1 MSLEKMW
8 DKINEQE
15 DDSLASLLQEKAL
28 PKFTSQ
34 SPLLKI
40 KKRLLQSWILSL
52 ITCLVYIV
60 IIITNPIWQVQ
71 TAIGIVLLFSLW
83 ATAQSFKHYKSI
95 DDTISSSNPLLAEL
109 KRHHQSIMKWMHVQQ
124 KVALFLYPIAAMG
137 GFMLGGVWGSGKP
150 VEVFLSKPIVLVAL
164 VICCVVLMILSHY
177 LARWLCKV
185 SFGKHL
191 DALQQMIRE
200 LENGQ

>member
-8 DKINEQE
+8 DKINEQK

-40 KKRLLQSWILSL
+40 KKRLLQSGILSL
-52 ITCLVYIV
+52 LTCFFYIY
-60 IIITNPIWQVQ
+60 IIIANPIWQVQ
-71 TAIGIVLLFSLW
+71 TTIGMVLLFSIW
-83 ATAQSFKHYKSI
+83 ATVQSFKHYKSI

-109 KRHHQSIMKWMHVQQ
+109 KRHHQSITKWMQLQQ
-124 KVALFLYPIAAMG
+124 KVALFLYPVATTG
-137 GFMLGGVWGSGKP
+137 GFMLGGVLGSGKP
-150 VEVFLSKPIVLVAL
+150 VEVFLSKPIILLAL
-164 VICCVVLMILSHY
+164 LICCVVLMILSHY
-177 LARWLCKV
+177 VARWLCKV
-185 SFGKHL
+185 GFGKHL
-191 DALQQMIRE
+191 NALQEMIRE